1 MGGISLSV
9 HPLFFAF
16 GVYYALTG
24 KIFIFIIYTVT
35 AVVHELGHSF
45 VASGMGYRLNKIVL
59 MPFGAVVKGDTEG
72 LKPVDQ
78 LKIALA
84 GPFLNLCIA
93 LLFVAFWWI
102 APELYAFTDVVVEA
116 NLSMALVNFLPVYP
130 LDGGRVLSSYLAIKL
145 GSEKAFKI
153 SKVIGA
159 CFAVGLVVLFI
170 ITAFKALNLSLL
182 FFALFVLFGAFSKA
196 KDNRYVKIYTG
207 LNEQALLK
215 GMEYKRRALSKNATV
230 KKMISIID
238 ECAVNEIAVFDNDKE
253 VALFSHQKV
262 LKIIEMGALYD
273 KLEKFI

>member
-102 APELYAFTDVVVEA
+102 VPELYAFTDVVVEA

-153 SKVIGA
+153 SKAIGA

-182 FFALFVLFGAFSKA
+182 FFALFVLFGAFGRA

-230 KKMISIID
+230 KKMMSIID
-238 ECAVNEIAVFDNDKE
+238 ECAVNEIVVFDKNRQ
-253 VALFSHQKV
+253 VALFSHEKV
-262 LKIIEMGALYD
+262 IEIIESSALYD